1 MVLATGREGTTND
14 RDKDIFAT
22 LFFCRY
28 LTTKQI
34 EELFFGSPTR
44 TRTRLSD
51 LKKKG
56 YIQSRG
62 MYIVEPKS
70 WHERVSSQNVFH
82 LTKDGFDSIAET
94 LGIDEAYTPKQLL
107 PEKARHYVR
116 TNEVY
121 VAAREFLD
129 EELGPYPKWEWRHE
143 KRVAYAGEYANA
155 PYAHNPDAHI
165 LFRDHVFIIERQTA
179 ESKIGPKALEKKV
192 RDHKRYAELVLKNGN
207 DDYYYETE
215 KACEEV
221 EVLFA
226 CDDAMVAGRAER
238 VGKQYG
244 IRVVGRD
251 VAGIA
256 NYLYNSALR
265 LS

>member
-1 MVLATGREGTTND
+1 MALSTGREGTITN
-14 RDKDIFAT
+14 RDTDVFAA

-28 LTTKQI
+28 LTTKQLAS
-34 EELFFGSPTR
+34 LFFPGPGK
-44 TRTRLSD
+44 TRTRLSK
-51 LKKKG
+51 LNEKG
-56 YIQSRG
+56 YVKNRT
-62 MYIVEPKS
+62 MYVVEPKS
-70 WHERVSSQNVFH
+70 WDERVSPQGVWH
-82 LTKDGFDSIAET
+82 LTRDGFDSVAET
-94 LGIDEAYTPKQLL
+94 LGLDEAYTPKQLL

-121 VAAREFLD
+121 VAAKEFLD
-129 EELGPYPKWEWRHE
+129 EELGPYPQWKWRHE

-179 ESKIGPKALEKKV
+179 ESKIGPKALEKKL

-207 DDYYYETE
+207 DAYYYETE
-215 KACEEV
+215 KACEDV

-226 CDDAMVAGRAER
+226 CEDAVVAERAER
-238 VGKQYG
+238 AGRQYG
-244 IRVVGRD
+244 IRVVGGD

-256 NYLYNSALR
+256 DYLYSSALR